1 MDFTRKNF
9 VSLRTN
15 GTVVD
20 IHIQVPVLVGMEL
33 IQHFEKGVNEFH
45 LTPNIIETLEVTLPE
60 QESKEPEKP
69 KRSKK

>member
-1 MDFTRKNF
+1 MDFTRKQI

-33 IQHFEKGVNEFH
+33 IQSFEQGATIFRLKPLAEEPAV
-45 LTPNIIETLEVTLPE
+45 PVSE
-60 QESKEPEKP
+60 QESTQPEKP